1 MRLVHPTGKRTGTK
15 TFKKITEACGFDKR
29 ATDSKVETPNKG
41 PILCKIDTLGAKI
54 EIHQLKYSKILEN
67 GDLKETPNGQ
77 KGLYREPGLSS
88 FCQQGQLFGSKSRK
102 LHTKHSALTQQVSS

>member
-54 EIHQLKYSKILEN
+54 EIHQLNIVKY
-67 GDLKETPNGQ
+67 LKVET
-77 KGLYREPGLSS
+77 
-88 FCQQGQLFGSKSRK
+88 
-102 LHTKHSALTQQVSS
+102 